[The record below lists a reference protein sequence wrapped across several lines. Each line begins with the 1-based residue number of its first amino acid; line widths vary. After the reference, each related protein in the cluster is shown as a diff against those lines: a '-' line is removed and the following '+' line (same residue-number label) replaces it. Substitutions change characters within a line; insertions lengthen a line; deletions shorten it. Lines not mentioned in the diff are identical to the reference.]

1 MAVTPTTWNPADKD
15 SGGGTLSGGD
25 RTYNGGTGGVRSTFG
40 ATAGKYYW
48 EVEYPS
54 GEYNQRVGVATSASD
69 LDVRPGDD
77 AYSWA
82 MDTATGDIYNSGVV
96 VASSA
101 IGSPYVVVSVLLDAT
116 AKELRYRIND
126 IDIGVVVSLVGSEFF
141 AVVGYFGETTA
152 NFGDSVFARAP
163 PAGYQAGLG
172 ASVATGET
180 IAVGGVHTTRAGAP
194 AVMPGPNRVA
204 QPGGAFAAL
213 GGMPA
218 LQIGY
223 PQTIGPDG
231 GMVAFAGAPT
241 LLPYANKSLRPAGRV
256 VSRGG
261 APVAISAPIVVGP
274 RPIIVGGRRAMHAG
288 APSLNAAAFIT
299 PTGALA
305 TKPGGCNVSAV
316 VNPPGML
323 PVVGGTPALSA
334 AISVPGTFAVSPGVP
349 AASTSVYVSGAFGT
363 KWGVPTVD
371 GPGVTLVSGSLVTH
385 AGTPRIASMA
395 LRTLGRVHAMGG
407 TPKATRSMRC

>member
-15 SGGGTLSGGD
+15 SGGGVLSGGD
-25 RTYNGGTGGVRSTFG
+25 RTYVGGTGGVRSTFG

-48 EVEYPS
+48 EIEYPAGAYS
-54 GEYNQRVGVATSASD
+54 QRVGVATSASD
-69 LDVRPGDD
+69 LDVSPGSDPY
-77 AYSWA
+77 AWA
-82 MDTATGDIYNSGVV
+82 MDTATGDIFSNGTV

-101 IGSPYVVVSVLLDAT
+101 TGGPYYVIAVLLDAT

-126 IDIGVVVSLVGSEFF
+126 IDIGVVVSLTGSEFF
-141 AVVGYFGETTA
+141 AVVGYLGETLA
-152 NFGDSVFARAP
+152 NFGNDTFAYAP

-194 AVMPGPNRVA
+194 AVMTGPNRVT
-204 QPGGAFAAL
+204 QVGGAFVAQ
-213 GGMPA
+213 GGVPY

-223 PQTIGPDG
+223 PQTTEVSGRK
-231 GMVAFAGAPT
+231 VALAGAPT
-241 LLPYANKSLRPAGRV
+241 LLPYANKFLCPAGRV
-256 VSRGG
+256 ASRGG

-274 RPIIVGGRRAMHAG
+274 RPILVGGRRAMHAG

-323 PVVGGTPALSA
+323 SVVGGTPALSA

-349 AASTSVYVSGAFGT
+349 AAGIFVHAPGAFVV
-363 KWGVPTVD
+363 KWGMPTAN
-371 GPGVTLVSGSLVTH
+371 GPGAMLVGGSFVTRI
-385 AGTPRIASMA
+385 GTPRIANMT
-395 LRTLGRVHAMGG
+395 LRTLGRSHAMGG
-407 TPKATRSMRC
+407 TPKAARSARC